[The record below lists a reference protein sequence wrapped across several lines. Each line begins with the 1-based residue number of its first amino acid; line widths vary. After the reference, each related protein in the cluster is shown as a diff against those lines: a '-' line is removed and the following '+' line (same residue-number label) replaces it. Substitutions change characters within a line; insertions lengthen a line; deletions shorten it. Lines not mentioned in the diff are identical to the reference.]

1 MARDGAEKYLMENA
15 VSPDHKV
22 RVDKARFMA
31 MKEAVLA
38 VLPPEAPGITPAEL
52 REAIRPILSQEHF
65 PGGEK
70 AGWWMKGVQLDLEF
84 KGIIARGSAKP
95 VKLYKVQAATF

>member
-1 MARDGAEKYLMENA
+1 MTKHTGEKYLMENA

-22 RVDKARFMA
+22 SVDAAKFLA

-38 VLPPEAPGITPAEL
+38 VLPAEAPGITPAEL
-52 REAIRPILSQEHF
+52 REKIAPILSQEHF

-84 KGIIARGSAKP
+84 KGLIARGGTKP
-95 VKLYKVQAATF
+95 VRLYRVAR

>member
-1 MARDGAEKYLMENA
+1 MAEDDGDKYLMENA
-15 VSPDHKV
+15 VSPEHKV
-22 RVDKARFMA
+22 RVDAAKFMA

-38 VLPPEAPGITPAEL
+38 VLPSDPPGISPAEL
-52 REAIRPILSQEHF
+52 REKIAPILSQEHF

-84 KGIIARGSAKP
+84 KGIIARGSTKP
-95 VKLYKVQAATF
+95 VKIYKV

>member
-1 MARDGAEKYLMENA
+1 MAKDEGEKYLMENA

-22 RVDKARFMA
+22 RVDKARFIA
-31 MKEAVLA
+31 MREAVLA
-38 VLPPEAPGITPAEL
+38 VLPDEAPGMTPTEL
-52 REAIRPILSQEHF
+52 RERITPILSQEHF

-84 KGIIARGSAKP
+84 KGIIARGSTKP
-95 VKLYKVQAATF
+95 VKLYKVTAPR

>member
-1 MARDGAEKYLMENA
+1 MPKDGAEKYLMENA

-31 MKEAVLA
+31 MQDAVLA
-38 VLPPEAPGITPAEL
+38 ALPTEAPGITPAEL
-52 REAIRPILSQEHF
+52 RQRIAPILSQHHF

-84 KGIIARGSAKP
+84 KGIIARGSTKP
-95 VKLYKVQAATF
+95 VKLYKL

>member
-1 MARDGAEKYLMENA
+1 MAKDDGEKYLMENA

-22 RVDKARFMA
+22 RVDTARFMA

-38 VLPPEAPGITPAEL
+38 VLPSEAPGITPAEL
-52 REAIRPILSQEHF
+52 RERIAPILSQEHF

-70 AGWWMKGVQLDLEF
+70 AGWWMKGVQLDLEY
-84 KGIIARGSAKP
+84 KGLIARGSTKP
-95 VKLYKVQAATF
+95 VKIYKAI

>member
-1 MARDGAEKYLMENA
+1 MAKDDGEKYLMENA

-31 MKEAVLA
+31 MKDAVLA
-38 VLPPEAPGITPAEL
+38 VLPSEAPGITPAEL
-52 REAIRPILSQEHF
+52 RERIAPILSQEHF

-70 AGWWMKGVQLDLEF
+70 AGWWMKGVQLDLEY
-84 KGIIARGSAKP
+84 KGLIARGSTKP
-95 VKLYKVQAATF
+95 VKVYKAI

>member
-1 MARDGAEKYLMENA
+1 MENA

-22 RVDKARFMA
+22 RVDAKKFFA

-38 VLPPEAPGITPAEL
+38 VLPSEAPGITPAEL
-52 REAIRPILSQEHF
+52 RERVGPILSQEHF

-84 KGIIARGSAKP
+84 KGLIARGSTKP
-95 VKLYKVQAATF
+95 VRIYRVA

>member
-1 MARDGAEKYLMENA
+1 MAQDDDAKYLMENA

-22 RVDKARFMA
+22 RVDAAKFMA
-31 MKEAVLA
+31 MRDAVLA
-38 VLPPEAPGITPAEL
+38 VLPSEAPGITPAEL
-52 REAIRPILSQEHF
+52 RERIAPILSQTQF

-84 KGIIARGSAKP
+84 KGVIARSSKP
-95 VKLYKVQAATF
+95 VRLYKI

>member
-1 MARDGAEKYLMENA
+1 MVDEGGKYLMENA

-22 RVDKARFMA
+22 RVDAAKFFA
-31 MKEAVLA
+31 MKAAVLA
-38 VLPPEAPGITPAEL
+38 ALPAEAPGITPAEL

-84 KGIIARGSAKP
+84 KGEIARGSTKP
-95 VKLYKVQAATF
+95 VKLYRLS

>member
-1 MARDGAEKYLMENA
+1 MARDEGEKYLMENA

-31 MKEAVLA
+31 MRDAVLS
-38 VLPPEAPGITPAEL
+38 VLPSEAPGITPAEL
-52 REAIRPILSQEHF
+52 RQAIVPILSPEHF

-84 KGIIARGSAKP
+84 KGVIVRASNKP
-95 VKLYKVQAATF
+95 VRLYKII